1 MTEKEL
7 RTLENELQRRG
18 YRKYTTGLTS
28 TESYAW
34 FKPFNKEK
42 DEAGEVIN
50 GYQVSFRVWDW
61 SRFRYR
67 VPQLHDYGF
76 DLWTSPCGTDFRTVL
91 TANWEPICDIDKFE
105 RMAAEFNQMVR
116 KFVNEK
122 VMSNNGRNV

>member
-34 FKPFNKEK
+34 FKTFNKEK
-42 DEAGEVIN
+42 DKDGEVIN
-50 GYQVSFRVWDW
+50 GYQIAFRVWDW

-67 VPQLHDYGF
+67 EPQLHDYGF

-91 TANWEPICDIDKFE
+91 TASWEPICDIDTFE
-105 RMAAEFNQMVR
+105 RMAAEFNHMVR
-116 KFVNEK
+116 KYVK
-122 VMSNNGRNV
+122 